1 MLLLHL
7 YLLNLPKNN
16 LVWQEWLPF
25 TFLVSIIY
33 VIRQA
38 NLPRNFQIATALPGG
53 RFLGDKISHMA
64 VMMIIQHE

>member
-1 MLLLHL
+1 V
-7 YLLNLPKNN
+7 
-16 LVWQEWLPF
+16 VWQEWLPF